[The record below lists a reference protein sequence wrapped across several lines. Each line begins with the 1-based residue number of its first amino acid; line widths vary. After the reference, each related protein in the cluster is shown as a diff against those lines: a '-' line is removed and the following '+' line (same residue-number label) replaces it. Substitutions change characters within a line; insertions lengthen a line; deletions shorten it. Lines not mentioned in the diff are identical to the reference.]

1 MIIFF
6 LRLVNFLTN
15 TYDTLYSKGQRIYS
29 SLLEKETSIWV
40 FTHRN
45 ACPWRTTT
53 IPTNILYFHP
63 ETNCFSVKTRT
74 PTTKKTMDD
83 LVTAE
88 IFDSNN
94 ILVADVSE
102 FFQSISWEGFSLEGF
117 SLEGAPSLYEI
128 VLLSFLRNN
137 ILLTQDELETYT
149 LRVMTIDIDTLDIS
163 LNSTK
168 AKEDFVSWE

>member
-15 TYDTLYSKGQRIYS
+15 TYETLYSKGQRVYS
-29 SLLEKETSIWV
+29 SLLDKETSIWV

-63 ETNCFSVKTRT
+63 EKKSFCVKTRT
-74 PTTKKTMDD
+74 STTKKRMDD

-88 IFDSNN
+88 ILDSNN

-102 FFQSISWEGFSLEGF
+102 FFQSISLE
-117 SLEGAPSLYEI
+117 SAPSLYEI

>member
-15 TYDTLYSKGQRIYS
+15 TYDTIYSKIQRIYS
-29 SLLEKETSIWV
+29 SIAKAIAKAETCVWV

-45 ACPWRTTT
+45 ACPWLTTN
-53 IPTNILYFHP
+53 IPRNILYFHP
-63 ETNCFSVKTRT
+63 ESNSFSAKTRSQIT
-74 PTTKKTMDD
+74 RTKKTMDD

-88 IFDSNN
+88 IYDSNN

-102 FFQSISWEGFSLEGF
+102 FFQSISWEGAASR
-117 SLEGAPSLYEI
+117 PSLYEI
-128 VLLSFLRNN
+128 VLLSFLCNN
-137 ILLTQDELETYT
+137 TLLTQDELESYT
-149 LRVMTIDIDTLDIS
+149 LRVMTIDINTLDIS

-168 AKEDFVSWE
+168 AKEDFVSWV

>member
-1 MIIFF
+1 
-6 LRLVNFLTN
+6 
-15 TYDTLYSKGQRIYS
+15 
-29 SLLEKETSIWV
+29 
-40 FTHRN
+40 
-45 ACPWRTTT
+45 
-53 IPTNILYFHP
+53 
-63 ETNCFSVKTRT
+63 
-74 PTTKKTMDD
+74 MDD

-88 IFDSNN
+88 IFDANN

-102 FFQSISWEGFSLEGF
+102 FFQSISWEGFSLEGFSLEGF

>member
-15 TYDTLYSKGQRIYS
+15 TYETLYSKGQQVYS
-29 SLLEKETSIWV
+29 SLLDKETSIWV

-63 ETNCFSVKTRT
+63 ETNSFYLKTRT
-74 PTTKKTMDD
+74 PTTKKRMDD

-102 FFQSISWEGFSLEGF
+102 FFQSISLE
-117 SLEGAPSLYEI
+117 ATPSLYEI

-137 ILLTQDELETYT
+137 ILLTEDELERYT

>member
-15 TYDTLYSKGQRIYS
+15 TYETLYSKGQRIYS
-29 SLLEKETSIWV
+29 SLLDKETSIWV

-53 IPTNILYFHP
+53 IPRNILYFHP
-63 ETNCFSVKTRT
+63 EKKSFCVKTRT
-74 PTTKKTMDD
+74 PTTKKRMDD

-102 FFQSISWEGFSLEGF
+102 FFQSISLEA
-117 SLEGAPSLYEI
+117 APSLYEI

>member
-15 TYDTLYSKGQRIYS
+15 TYETLYSKGQRVYS
-29 SLLEKETSIWV
+29 SLLDKETSIWV

-63 ETNCFSVKTRT
+63 ETKSFSLKTRT
-74 PTTKKTMDD
+74 PTTKKRMDD

-102 FFQSISWEGFSLEGF
+102 FFQSISLE
-117 SLEGAPSLYEI
+117 ATPSLYEI

-149 LRVMTIDIDTLDIS
+149 LRVMTIDIDTLDIY

>member
-6 LRLVNFLTN
+6 LRVVNFLSN
-15 TYDTLYSKGQRIYS
+15 TCDTIYSKIQRIYS
-29 SLLEKETSIWV
+29 SLAKADTCVWV

-45 ACPWRTTT
+45 ACPWLTTN
-53 IPTNILYFHP
+53 IPRNILYFHP
-63 ETNCFSVKTRT
+63 ESNSFSAKTRT
-74 PTTKKTMDD
+74 TTTKKTMDD

-88 IFDSNN
+88 IYDSNN

-102 FFQSISWEGFSLEGF
+102 FCQSISWEGTAPG
-117 SLEGAPSLYEI
+117 PSLYEI

-137 ILLTQDELETYT
+137 TLLTQDELETYT
-149 LRVMTIDIDTLDIS
+149 LRVMTIDINTLDIS

-168 AKEDFVSWE
+168 AKEDFVSWV

>member
-15 TYDTLYSKGQRIYS
+15 TYETLYSKGQRVYS
-29 SLLEKETSIWV
+29 SLLDKETSIWV

-63 ETNCFSVKTRT
+63 EKKSFSLKTRR
-74 PTTKKTMDD
+74 PTTKKRMDD

-102 FFQSISWEGFSLEGF
+102 FFQSISLE
-117 SLEGAPSLYEI
+117 ATPSLYEI
-128 VLLSFLRNN
+128 VLVSFLCNN

-149 LRVMTIDIDTLDIS
+149 LRVMTTDIDTLDIS

>member
-1 MIIFF
+1 
-6 LRLVNFLTN
+6 
-15 TYDTLYSKGQRIYS
+15 
-29 SLLEKETSIWV
+29 
-40 FTHRN
+40 
-45 ACPWRTTT
+45 
-53 IPTNILYFHP
+53 
-63 ETNCFSVKTRT
+63 
-74 PTTKKTMDD
+74 MDD

-88 IFDSNN
+88 IFDANN

-102 FFQSISWEGFSLEGF
+102 FFQSISLEGF

>member
-1 MIIFF
+1 M
-6 LRLVNFLTN
+6 NFLTN
-15 TYDTLYSKGQRIYS
+15 TYDTLYSKGQQVYS
-29 SLLEKETSIWV
+29 SLLEKETCVWV

-45 ACPWRTTT
+45 ACPWRTNTT
-53 IPTNILYFHP
+53 PTNILYFHP
-63 ETNCFSVKTRT
+63 EKKSFCVKTRT
-74 PTTKKTMDD
+74 PTTKKKMDD

-102 FFQSISWEGFSLEGF
+102 FFQSISLE
-117 SLEGAPSLYEI
+117 ATPSLYEI